1 MELFLGYVVLFMAFY
16 TFTRACWIGFFST
29 PNGFISIILFCIAIT
44 VLGL

>member
-1 MELFLGYVVLFMAFY
+1 MELLLGYVVLFMAFY

-29 PNGFISIILFCIAIT
+29 PDGFISIILFCIAIT